1 MDIVFIRRLEADAV
15 IGVNEWERRVHQ
27 RLRLDLELGAD
38 AGRAAASD
46 AIDDAV
52 DYNAVAER
60 VKVLVGESAFQLVE
74 SLAEHVADRLR
85 AEFAIPWLR
94 VTVHKPG
101 AVRGAESVGVV
112 IERGSRPGEQGD

>member
-15 IGVNEWERRVHQ
+15 IGVNDWERQVRQ

-38 AGRAAASD
+38 TRRAAASD

-60 VKVLVGESAFQLVE
+60 VKTLVGESSFQLVE
-74 SLAEHVADRLR
+74 SVAEHVAERLQ
-85 AEFAIPWLR
+85 AEFGIPWLR
-94 VTVHKPG
+94 VTLHKPG
-101 AVRGAESVGVV
+101 AVPGAESVGVV
-112 IERGSRPGEQGD
+112 IERGSRPGKQGE